1 MSSTYVSAAL
11 RRLVVARARSSCEY
25 CLIHDDDT
33 FHGCQVDHVVS
44 EKHEGPTEESNL
56 ALACSDCN
64 RRKGSD
70 IGSIV
75 PESGRFVR
83 LYNPRADVWD
93 EHFTFE
99 ERVLSIVPLSEIGTV
114 TVRVLG
120 LNDPHRL
127 LERRFLHAAG
137 RYPPHR

>member
-1 MSSTYVSAAL
+1 VSSTYVSAAL
-11 RRLVVARARSSCEY
+11 RRLVIARARSSCEY

-44 EKHEGPTEESNL
+44 EKHGGPTEEGNL
-56 ALACSDCN
+56 ALACSACN

-83 LYNPRADVWD
+83 LFNPRTDAWD
-93 EHFTFE
+93 EHFTFD
-99 ERVLSIVPLSEIGTV
+99 ERVLSIVPLTEIGTV

-120 LNDPHRL
+120 LNEPDRL